1 MTMDVSLF
9 EYLYRTCSSWS
20 PRGSSG
26 YMERIMVRWPGDQ
39 PLSWELFASTSS
51 APTPGIYLT
60 SSRLPALTTFQR
72 LGGDLPPDSGKLTCR
87 GPKAHLALGR

>member
-1 MTMDVSLF
+1 MFLCLNTFTEHVRHGL
-9 EYLYRTCSSWS
+9 LRAVLVIWRGSWS
-20 PRGSSG
+20 G
-26 YMERIMVRWPGDQ
+26 WPGDQ

-60 SSRLPALTTFQR
+60 FSRLPALTTFQR